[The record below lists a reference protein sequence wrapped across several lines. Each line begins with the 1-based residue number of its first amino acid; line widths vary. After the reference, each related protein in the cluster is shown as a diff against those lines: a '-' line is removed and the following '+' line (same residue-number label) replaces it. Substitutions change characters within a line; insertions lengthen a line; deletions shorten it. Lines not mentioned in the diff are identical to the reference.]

1 MKRVLLAED
10 ETILRV
16 MAEEDLAD
24 LGCVVTAAGDGEAAF
39 AILATGSEFDFLVTD
54 IRMPGSIDGWE
65 LARRARAVL
74 PDIGI
79 VYVSGYPG
87 EKVDPLPSSH
97 FIKKPYRLAELAAAL
112 TGSSD

>member
-10 ETILRV
+10 EAILRV

-24 LGCVVTAAGDGEAAF
+24 LGCVVTAAGDGEAAS
-39 AILATGSEFDFLVTD
+39 AILASGAEFDVLVTD

-65 LARRARAVL
+65 LARRARAAL
-74 PDIGI
+74 PGIGI

-87 EKVDPLPSSH
+87 ETVDPLPSTH

-112 TGSSD
+112 IGTPS